1 MQKQINEQQSNYRIG
16 DMMSKIT
23 DLQKELN
30 YNKIE
35 LKNNIEILKNEKNK
49 SR

>member
-1 MQKQINEQQSNYRIG
+1 
-16 DMMSKIT
+16 MMSKIT